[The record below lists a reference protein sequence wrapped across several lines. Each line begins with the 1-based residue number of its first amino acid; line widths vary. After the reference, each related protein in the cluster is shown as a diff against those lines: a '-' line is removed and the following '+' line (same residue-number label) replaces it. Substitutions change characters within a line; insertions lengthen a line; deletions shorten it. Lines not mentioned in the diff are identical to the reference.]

1 MRKIFTLIIV
11 LLSVAAVY
19 ASELADSATCVKNR
33 GNRWVWCL
41 VAAVRKALLMPV

>member
-19 ASELADSATCVKNR
+19 ASELADSATCVKKPR
-33 GNRWVWCL
+33 QSVGLVL

>member
-19 ASELADSATCVKNR
+19 ASELADSATCVKKN
-33 GNRWVWCL
+33 
-41 VAAVRKALLMPV
+41 AAIGGLGA